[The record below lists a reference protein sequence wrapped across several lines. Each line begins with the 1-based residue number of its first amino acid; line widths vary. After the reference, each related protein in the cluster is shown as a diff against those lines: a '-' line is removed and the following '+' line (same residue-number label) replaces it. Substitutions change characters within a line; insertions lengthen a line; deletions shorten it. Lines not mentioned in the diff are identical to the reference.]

1 MTMSINEAR
10 DLKAARSKERAAA
23 PGATWLAV
31 AGFPSWQEA
40 VDFANLE
47 PAQAGGEFIAS
58 HNADGT
64 VDGSY
69 FF

>member
-1 MTMSINEAR
+1 MSIDEAR
-10 DLKAARSKERAAA
+10 DLKRSRSKEKDAA
-23 PGATWLAV
+23 PGAVWIAV
-31 AGFPSWQEA
+31 TGFAYWWDA

>member
-1 MTMSINEAR
+1 MSINEAR
-10 DLKAARSKERAAA
+10 DLKRARSKEQAAA
-23 PGATWLAV
+23 PDAV
-31 AGFPSWQEA
+31 WWAVTGFSSWQEA
-40 VDFANLE
+40 VDHANLE
-47 PAQAGGEFIAS
+47 PAQAGGEFTAS